1 MPSKTKN
8 RRNRNKTKNRRNTR
22 RQRGG
27 NFLHTISLGLAG
39 TPDAPSDTPSVPTK
53 TWAETFGI
61 SSDSKQ
67 SWAEWLGIQST
78 SAVDTD
84 AYVPRPVPTTTDYA
98 TAPTDTSSSYT
109 PPVESSLS
117 NETYSNETF
126 SNGNGQS
133 IGGRKKSKTKTKS
146 KSRRCS
152 RKHKHSKSC
161 FK

>member
-39 TPDAPSDTPSVPTK
+39 TPDAPRDTSSVPTK

-67 SWAEWLGIQST
+67 TWAEWLGIQST

-84 AYVPRPVPTTTDYA
+84 AYVPRPEPTTTDYA
-98 TAPTDTSSSYT
+98 TAPTDTSYT
-109 PPVESSLS
+109 PPPAESSL
-117 NETYSNETF
+117 TNETF
-126 SNGNGQS
+126 SNVNGPP
-133 IGGRKKSKTKTKS
+133 IGGRKKSKS

>member
-1 MPSKTKN
+1 MLSKTKN

-27 NFLHTISLGLAG
+27 NFWHTISLGLAG
-39 TPDAPSDTPSVPTK
+39 TPDAPSDTSSEPK
-53 TWAETFGI
+53 QTWAEWAGI

-84 AYVPRPVPTTTDYA
+84 AYVPRPKPTTTDYA
-98 TAPTDTSSSYT
+98 TAPTDTSYT
-109 PPVESSLS
+109 PPTTDTPTAESLL
-117 NETYSNETF
+117 

-133 IGGRKKSKTKTKS
+133 IGGRKKSKSKS

-161 FK
+161 YK

>member
-8 RRNRNKTKNRRNTR
+8 RRNRNKTKNGRNTR

-39 TPDAPSDTPSVPTK
+39 TPDAPSDTSSVPTK

-84 AYVPRPVPTTTDYA
+84 AYVPPATDYD
-98 TAPTDTSSSYT
+98 TPTSYT

-117 NETYSNETF
+117 NKTF
-126 SNGNGQS
+126 SDGNGQS
-133 IGGRKKSKTKTKS
+133 IGGRKKSKSKS